1 MGISNSALRLK
12 RNFALCFLKTKMISV
27 VQCKRRIQI
36 SDQFSGAI
44 GLPAKDGFA
53 TTHIT
58 LRSWLGDNVFQNS
71 RKSDWHFFSGLV
83 LNPPLNISV
92 EKTSSSAI
100 MIKWLPPPGSL
111 KDVKGY
117 KVSKIYRCF
126 YLFNYLFIL
135 KFIFLGYS

>member
-1 MGISNSALRLK
+1 MWFSVNDEYKSATSLVERSVCQQKTDLQQPT
-12 RNFALCFLKTKMISV
+12 LPCGLGLKTTFFKIAV
-27 VQCKRRIQI
+27 KV
-36 SDQFSGAI
+36 I
-44 GLPAKDGFA
+44 G
-53 TTHIT
+53 T
-58 LRSWLGDNVFQNS
+58 
-71 RKSDWHFFSGLV
+71 FFSGLV

>member
-1 MGISNSALRLK
+1 MERSVCQQKTDLK
-12 RNFALCFLKTKMISV
+12 QPTLPCGLGLKTFCLS
-27 VQCKRRIQI
+27 
-36 SDQFSGAI
+36 S
-44 GLPAKDGFA
+44 
-53 TTHIT
+53 
-58 LRSWLGDNVFQNS
+58 DNVFWNS

-111 KDVKGY
+111 KDVIGY

-135 KFIFLGYS
+135 KFIFLGYSEDSPLSLVKQFHSL